1 MAQSSVYFQRSR
13 IMKKS
18 VLAAAVAT
26 LLAIALMVLTAGE
39 VAAQGPDALPFSN
52 NYRRPNISPYNQLQ
66 ANLFNP
72 LASQNVYQQ
81 MVLPQL
87 QQQQQQIEQMR
98 QSKQIRGL
106 GNQVQQIQR
115 STTMRQVDEMIRPT
129 GHASTYQNLS
139 HFYPQR

>member
-1 MAQSSVYFQRSR
+1 
-13 IMKKS
+13 MKKS

-26 LLAIALMVLTAGE
+26 VLAIVFMVLTAGDA
-39 VAAQGPDALPFSN
+39 AAQSPSNLPFSN
-52 NYRRPNISPYNQLQ
+52 IYKRPTVSPYTLLGNTNT
-66 ANLFNP
+66 ANSGMPGGMGGGVNP
-72 LASQNVYQQ
+72 LLYQQ
-81 MVLPQL
+81 IVQPQL
-87 QQQQQQIEQMR
+87 QQQEQQIEQLR
-98 QSKQIRGL
+98 QGKQIRGL

>member
-1 MAQSSVYFQRSR
+1 
-13 IMKKS
+13 MKKS

-26 LLAIALMVLTAGE
+26 LLAIAFMVLTAGDA
-39 VAAQGPDALPFSN
+39 AAQSPSNLPFSN
-52 NYRRPNISPYNQLQ
+52 IYKRPAVSPYTLLGN
-66 ANLFNP
+66 ANANNGGVNGQTGGINP
-72 LASQNVYQQ
+72 LLYQQ
-81 MVLPQL
+81 IVQPQL
-87 QQQQQQIEQMR
+87 QQQEQQIEQLR
-98 QSKQIRGL
+98 QGKQIRGL